1 MFSIIFGFIGFSMF
15 NIAQAIQKL
24 GLLIRKEDARKG
36 ARVWLA
42 GIFGSFLASGVN
54 YLAVILGSASLAAA
68 MAGTGL
74 ASLAIFSRL
83 VLKEPVG
90 KLEVCGIAVILLSA
104 VTMGIFSDTPSTAA
118 IHIDILLYLFTGVA
132 LAGMFLWIFMRRKA
146 GVGGIVIAGFSGA
159 LGGFVPLF
167 QKASASDAGRQLA
180 LFSGGSAGQGP
191 AGDIIALF
199 TNPFAVAWIVLS
211 LVSTLVMQF
220 SYKKTPAIR
229 SIPMFTGFF
238 IIVPV
243 VGGVLCLGES
253 LSAGQW
259 CGVAGIIAG
268 LILLGWKRPQAS
280 S

>member
-15 NIAQAIQKL
+15 NIAQAIQKM
-24 GLLIRKEDARKG
+24 GQGIRREDPRKG

-74 ASLAIFSRL
+74 ASLAIFSSL
-83 VLKEPVG
+83 VLKEHVG
-90 KLEVCGIAVILLSA
+90 KIEICGITLILLAAVI
-104 VTMGIFSDTPSTAA
+104 MGIFSNQSSRTSV
-118 IHIDILLYLFTGVA
+118 HIELLLYLFAGVA
-132 LAGMFLWIFMRRKA
+132 LAGTVLWIFTGRKA
-146 GVGGIVIAGFSGA
+146 GAGGLVIAGFSGA

-180 LFSGGSAGQGP
+180 LFTLQPGFP
-191 AGDIIALF
+191 GDILAWF

-220 SYKKTPAIR
+220 SYKKTSEIR
-229 SIPMFTGFF
+229 AIPMFTGFF
-238 IIVPV
+238 IMVPV

-253 LSAGQW
+253 LSAAQW
-259 CGVAGIIAG
+259 AGVAGIFAG
-268 LILLGWKRPQAS
+268 LVLLGWNRPHK
-280 S
+280 